1 VEKTIIAETISAL
14 SSDQSLTAKDCGFR
28 FARNQLENLEN
39 AKDYASMIGTAPSF
53 DQWEAGRLQW
63 VSGYVEANP
72 ENTGNAADK
81 AWNRFAGLLDELF
94 GLTKPTS
101 SNPAAEKKRAER
113 EKKNAE
119 LLAKHGDMT
128 PTMIRAQ
135 MEAAYQT
142 LAKNP
147 TNKEAAKQVKE
158 LDKVLKVKQSAENKE
173 HGEEL
178 KALRGAV
185 KAEAG
190 KCTDLDILQQVLDI
204 LVDVSMRNDPEYADL
219 YK

>member
-1 VEKTIIAETISAL
+1 MEKQIVAEQVSAL
-14 SSDQSLTAKDCGFR
+14 SAEQSLTAKDCGFQY
-28 FARNQLENLEN
+28 ARNQLAVFEN
-39 AKDYASMIGTAPSF
+39 ARDYAGMLGTDPTF

-72 ENTGNAADK
+72 ANTGNAADK
-81 AWNRFAGLLDELF
+81 AWDRFSGLLNEFF
-94 GLTKPTS
+94 GLVKPKS
-101 SNPAAEKKRAER
+101 ASAAAEKKRIER
-113 EKKNAE
+113 EKKQQE
-119 LLAKHGDMT
+119 LLAKHGDLT

-158 LDKVLKVKQSAENKE
+158 LDKVLKVKQSAENKQ

-178 KALRGAV
+178 KALRTEVKEAV
-185 KAEAG
+185 G
-190 KCTDLDILQQVLDI
+190 KCTNIGLLESVLAA
-204 LVDVSMRNDPEYADL
+204 LTEAAE
-219 YK
+219 

>member
-1 VEKTIIAETISAL
+1 MEKQIIAEQISAL
-14 SSDQSLTAKDCGFR
+14 SADQALTARDAGFQ
-28 FARNQLENLEN
+28 FARNQLANLET
-39 AKDYASMIGTAPSF
+39 AKSYAAMLGTDPSF
-53 DQWEAGRLQW
+53 DQWEAGRVSW

-72 ENTGNAADK
+72 DNTGNSADK
-81 AWNRFAGLLDELF
+81 AWSRFSSLLDELF
-94 GLTKPTS
+94 GLTKPENKS
-101 SNPAAEKKRAER
+101 AGALKKRVER

-119 LLAKHGDMT
+119 ILEKHGDLT

-147 TNKEAAKQVKE
+147 SNKEAAKQVKE

-178 KALRGAV
+178 KTLRGAV
-185 KAEAG
+185 KVEAG
-190 KCTDLDILQQVLDI
+190 KCTNLDLLQTILDM
-204 LVDVSMRNDPEYADL
+204 LVDAIPESEL
-219 YK
+219 

>member
-1 VEKTIIAETISAL
+1 MEKQIIAEQVSAL
-14 SSDQSLTAKDCGFR
+14 SADQVLTARDAGFQ
-28 FARNQLENLEN
+28 FARNQLANLET
-39 AKDYASMIGTAPSF
+39 AKGYASMLGTNPTF
-53 DQWEAGRLQW
+53 DQWEAGRVSW

-72 ENTGNAADK
+72 DNTGNAADK

-94 GLTKPTS
+94 GLVKPKAVS
-101 SNPAAEKKRAER
+101 VAAEKKRIER
-113 EKKNAE
+113 EKKTVE
-119 LLAKHGDMT
+119 ILAKHGDLT

-178 KALRGAV
+178 KTLRGAV
-185 KAEAG
+185 KIEAG
-190 KCTDLDILQQVLDI
+190 KCTDLDLLQTILDM
-204 LVDVSMRNDPEYADL
+204 LVEAIPTDKL
-219 YK
+219 

>member
-1 VEKTIIAETISAL
+1 MEKSIIADSVSAIT
-14 SSDQSLTAKDCGFR
+14 SDQALTAKDCGFR
-28 FARNQLENLEN
+28 FARNQLDNLEN
-39 AKDYASMIGTAPSF
+39 AKEFATMLGTDPTF
-53 DQWEAGRLQW
+53 DQWEASRLQW
-63 VSGYVEANP
+63 VAGYVEANP

-81 AWNRFAGLLDELF
+81 AWHRFTGLLDDLF

-147 TNKEAAKQVKE
+147 TNKEAIKQVKE
-158 LDKVLKVKQSAENKE
+158 LDKVLKVKQSAENKQ

-178 KALRGAV
+178 AELRKQV
-185 KAEAG
+185 KEAAG
-190 KCTDLDILQQVLDI
+190 KCTDIGLLESVL
-204 LVDVSMRNDPEYADL
+204 VSLTSEL
-219 YK
+219 E

>member
-1 VEKTIIAETISAL
+1 MEKQIIAEQISAL
-14 SSDQSLTAKDCGFR
+14 SADQALTARDAGFQ
-28 FARNQLENLEN
+28 FARNQLANLET
-39 AKDYASMIGTAPSF
+39 AKSYAAMLGTDPSF
-53 DQWEAGRLQW
+53 DQWEAGRVSW

-72 ENTGNAADK
+72 DNTGNSADK
-81 AWNRFAGLLDELF
+81 AWSRFSSLLDELF
-94 GLTKPTS
+94 GLTKPENKS
-101 SNPAAEKKRAER
+101 AGALKKRIER

-119 LLAKHGDMT
+119 ILEKHGDMT

-173 HGEEL
+173 HGEALSVARKHVKEL
-178 KALRGAV
+178 V
-185 KAEAG
+185 G
-190 KCTDLDILQQVLDI
+190 KCTDIELLDQ
-204 LVDVSMRNDPEYADL
+204 LVDLLEGVEQ
-219 YK
+219 

>member
-1 VEKTIIAETISAL
+1 MEKQIIAEQVSAL
-14 SSDQSLTAKDCGFR
+14 SADQALTAKDCGFQY
-28 FARNQLENLEN
+28 ARNQLAVFENGR
-39 AKDYASMIGTAPSF
+39 DYASMLGTDPTF

-72 ENTGNAADK
+72 ANTGNAADK
-81 AWNRFAGLLDELF
+81 AWNRFAGLLDEFF
-94 GLTKPTS
+94 GLVKPKAVSAAATKK
-101 SNPAAEKKRAER
+101 AAER
-113 EKKNAE
+113 EKKTAE
-119 LLAKHGDMT
+119 ILAKHGDLT

-147 TNKEAAKQVKE
+147 TSKEAKKQVKE
-158 LDKVLKVKQSAENKE
+158 LEQVLKVKQSAENKE

-178 KALRGAV
+178 KTLRAAV
-185 KAEAG
+185 KTEAG

-204 LVDVSMRNDPEYADL
+204 LVDAIPEADL
-219 YK
+219 

>member
-1 VEKTIIAETISAL
+1 MEKSIIAEQVSAL
-14 SSDQSLTAKDCGFR
+14 SADQALTAKDCGFQY
-28 FARNQLENLEN
+28 ARNQLAVFEN
-39 AKDYASMIGTAPSF
+39 ARDYAGMLGTDPTF
-53 DQWEAGRLQW
+53 DQWEAARLQW

-72 ENTGNAADK
+72 QNTGNAADK
-81 AWNRFAGLLDELF
+81 AWDRFSGLLNEFF
-94 GLTKPTS
+94 GLSKPKATS
-101 SNPAAEKKRAER
+101 AAAEKKRAER
-113 EKKNAE
+113 EKKTAE
-119 LLAKHGDMT
+119 LLAKHGDLT

-158 LDKVLKVKQSAENKE
+158 LGKVLSVKQSAENKQ

-178 KALRGAV
+178 RTARAAV

-190 KCTDLDILQQVLDI
+190 RSTSIEALDAALRILIEAVETDKL
-204 LVDVSMRNDPEYADL
+204 
-219 YK
+219 

>member
-1 VEKTIIAETISAL
+1 MEKTVIAEAVSAL
-14 SSDQSLTAKDCGFR
+14 SSDQALTAKDCGFR
-28 FARNQLENLEN
+28 FARNQLDNLEN
-39 AKDYASMIGTAPSF
+39 AKEFATMLGTDPTF
-53 DQWEAGRLQW
+53 DQWEASRLQW
-63 VSGYVEANP
+63 VAGYVEANP
-72 ENTGNAADK
+72 DNTGNAADK
-81 AWNRFAGLLDELF
+81 AWHRFAGLLDDLF

-119 LLAKHGDMT
+119 LLAKHGDLT

-147 TNKEAAKQVKE
+147 TNKEAIKQVKE

-178 KALRGAV
+178 KTLRGAV

-190 KCTDLDILQQVLDI
+190 KSTSIEALQAALDILIDAIPTDEL
-204 LVDVSMRNDPEYADL
+204 
-219 YK
+219 

>member
-1 VEKTIIAETISAL
+1 MEKQIVAEQISAL
-14 SSDQSLTAKDCGFR
+14 SADQALTAKDCGFQY
-28 FARNQLENLEN
+28 ARNQLAVFENGR
-39 AKDYASMIGTAPSF
+39 DYASMLGTDPTF

-72 ENTGNAADK
+72 ANTGNAADK
-81 AWNRFAGLLDELF
+81 AWNRFAGLLDEFF
-94 GLTKPTS
+94 GLVKPKAVSAAATKK
-101 SNPAAEKKRAER
+101 AAER
-113 EKKNAE
+113 EKKTAE
-119 LLAKHGDMT
+119 ILAKHGDLT

-147 TNKEAAKQVKE
+147 TSKEAKKQVKE
-158 LDKVLKVKQSAENKE
+158 LEQVLKVKQSAENKE

-178 KALRGAV
+178 KTLRAAV
-185 KAEAG
+185 KTEAG

-204 LVDVSMRNDPEYADL
+204 LVDAIPEADL
-219 YK
+219 

>member
-1 VEKTIIAETISAL
+1 
-14 SSDQSLTAKDCGFR
+14 
-28 FARNQLENLEN
+28 
-39 AKDYASMIGTAPSF
+39 M
-53 DQWEAGRLQW
+53 QW
-63 VSGYVEANP
+63 VAGYVEANP
-72 ENTGNAADK
+72 DNTGNSADK
-81 AWNRFAGLLDELF
+81 AWSRFTGLLDDLF
-94 GLTKPTS
+94 GLTKPSS

-119 LLAKHGDMT
+119 LLAKHGDLT

-158 LDKVLKVKQSAENKE
+158 LDKVLKVKQSAENKQ

-178 KALRGAV
+178 AELRKQV
-185 KAEAG
+185 KEAAG
-190 KCTDLDILQQVLDI
+190 KCTDIGLLESVL
-204 LVDVSMRNDPEYADL
+204 VSLTSEL
-219 YK
+219 E

>member
-1 VEKTIIAETISAL
+1 MEKSIIAEQVSAL
-14 SSDQSLTAKDCGFR
+14 TAEQSLTAKDCGFQY
-28 FARNQLENLEN
+28 ARNQLAVFENGR
-39 AKDYASMIGTAPSF
+39 DYAAMLGTDPTF

-72 ENTGNAADK
+72 ANTGNAADK
-81 AWNRFAGLLDELF
+81 AWNRFAGLLEEFF
-94 GLTKPTS
+94 GLVKPKAVS
-101 SNPAAEKKRAER
+101 VAAEKKRAER
-113 EKKNAE
+113 EKKQKE

-147 TNKEAAKQVKE
+147 TNKEAMKQVKE
-158 LDKVLKVKQSAENKE
+158 LDKVLKVKQSEENKQ

-178 KALRGAV
+178 KDLRA
-185 KAEAG
+185 AIREAAG
-190 KCTDLDILQQVLDI
+190 KCTDIPTLEAALSTLIA
-204 LVDVSMRNDPEYADL
+204 E
-219 YK
+219 

>member
-1 VEKTIIAETISAL
+1 MEKSIIADSVSAIT
-14 SSDQSLTAKDCGFR
+14 SDQALTAKDCGFR
-28 FARNQLENLEN
+28 FARNQLDNLEN
-39 AKDYASMIGTAPSF
+39 AKEFATMLGTDPSF
-53 DQWEAGRLQW
+53 DQWEASRLQW
-63 VSGYVEANP
+63 VAGYVEANP
-72 ENTGNAADK
+72 ENTGNSADK
-81 AWNRFAGLLDELF
+81 AWSRFTGLLDDLF
-94 GLTKPTS
+94 GLTKPSS

-147 TNKEAAKQVKE
+147 TNKEAIKQVKE
-158 LDKVLKVKQSAENKE
+158 LDKVLKVKQSAENKQ

-178 KALRGAV
+178 AELRKQV
-185 KAEAG
+185 KEAAG
-190 KCTDLDILQQVLDI
+190 KCTDIGLLESVL
-204 LVDVSMRNDPEYADL
+204 VSLTSEL
-219 YK
+219 E

>member
-1 VEKTIIAETISAL
+1 MEKSIIADSVSAIT
-14 SSDQSLTAKDCGFR
+14 SDQALTAKDCGFR
-28 FARNQLENLEN
+28 FARNQLDNLEN
-39 AKDYASMIGTAPSF
+39 AKEFATMLGTDPSF
-53 DQWEAGRLQW
+53 DQWEASRLQW
-63 VSGYVEANP
+63 VAGYVEANP

-81 AWNRFAGLLDELF
+81 AWNRFTGLLDDLF

-119 LLAKHGDMT
+119 LLAKHGDLT

-147 TNKEAAKQVKE
+147 TNKEAIKQVKE

-178 KALRGAV
+178 KTLRGAV
-185 KAEAG
+185 KVEAG
-190 KCTDLDILQQVLDI
+190 KCTDIDLLQSILDM
-204 LVDVSMRNDPEYADL
+204 LVDAIPTDEL
-219 YK
+219 

>member
-1 VEKTIIAETISAL
+1 MEKQIIAEQVSAL
-14 SSDQSLTAKDCGFR
+14 SADQALTAKDAGFQ
-28 FARNQLENLEN
+28 FARNQLSNLET
-39 AKDYASMIGTAPSF
+39 AKSYASMIGTNPSF
-53 DQWEAGRLQW
+53 DQWEAGRINW

-72 ENTGNAADK
+72 DNTGNSADK
-81 AWNRFAGLLDELF
+81 AWNRFSGLLDELY
-94 GLTKPTS
+94 GLVKPKAAS
-101 SNPAAEKKRAER
+101 AAAEKKRIER
-113 EKKNAE
+113 EKKTAE
-119 LLAKHGDMT
+119 ILEKHNDLT

-178 KALRGAV
+178 KTLRGAV
-185 KAEAG
+185 KIEAG
-190 KCTDLDILQQVLDI
+190 KCTDIDLLQTVLDM
-204 LVDVSMRNDPEYADL
+204 LVDAIPESEL
-219 YK
+219 

>member
-1 VEKTIIAETISAL
+1 MEKSIIAEQISAL
-14 SSDQSLTAKDCGFR
+14 TAEQSLTAKDCGFQY
-28 FARNQLENLEN
+28 ARNQLAVFENGR
-39 AKDYASMIGTAPSF
+39 DYAAMLGTDPTF

-72 ENTGNAADK
+72 ANTGNAADK
-81 AWNRFAGLLDELF
+81 AWDRFSGLLNEFF
-94 GLTKPTS
+94 GLVKPKATS
-101 SNPAAEKKRAER
+101 AAAEKKRAER
-113 EKKNAE
+113 EKKQKE

-147 TNKEAAKQVKE
+147 TNKEAMKQVKE
-158 LDKVLKVKQSAENKE
+158 LDKVLKVKQSEENKQ

-178 KALRGAV
+178 KDLRA
-185 KAEAG
+185 AIREAAG
-190 KCTDLDILQQVLDI
+190 KCTDIPTLEAALSTLIA
-204 LVDVSMRNDPEYADL
+204 E
-219 YK
+219 

>member
-1 VEKTIIAETISAL
+1 MEKTIIAETISAL

-173 HGEEL
+173 LGEEL
-178 KALRGAV
+178 KTLRAAV

>member
-1 VEKTIIAETISAL
+1 MEKTVIAEAVSAL
-14 SSDQSLTAKDCGFR
+14 SSDQALTAKDCGFR
-28 FARNQLENLEN
+28 FARNQLDNLEN
-39 AKDYASMIGTAPSF
+39 AKEFATMLGTDPTF
-53 DQWEAGRLQW
+53 DQWEASRLQW
-63 VSGYVEANP
+63 VAGYVKANP
-72 ENTGNAADK
+72 DNTGNSADK
-81 AWNRFAGLLDELF
+81 AWSRFTGLLDDLF
-94 GLTKPTS
+94 GLTKPSS

-119 LLAKHGDMT
+119 LLAKHGDLT

-158 LDKVLKVKQSAENKE
+158 LDKVLKVKQSAENKQ

-178 KALRGAV
+178 AELRKQV
-185 KAEAG
+185 KEAAG
-190 KCTDLDILQQVLDI
+190 KCTDIGLLESVL
-204 LVDVSMRNDPEYADL
+204 VSLTSEL
-219 YK
+219 E

>member
-1 VEKTIIAETISAL
+1 MEKSIVAEQVSAL
-14 SSDQSLTAKDCGFR
+14 SAEQSLTAKDCGFQY
-28 FARNQLENLEN
+28 ARNQLAVFEN
-39 AKDYASMIGTAPSF
+39 ARDYAGMLGTDPTF

-72 ENTGNAADK
+72 ANTGNAADK
-81 AWNRFAGLLDELF
+81 AWDRFSGLLNEFF
-94 GLTKPTS
+94 GLVKPKATS
-101 SNPAAEKKRAER
+101 AAAEKKRIER
-113 EKKNAE
+113 EKKQQE
-119 LLAKHGDMT
+119 LLAKHGDLT

-158 LDKVLKVKQSAENKE
+158 LDKVLKVKQSAENKQ

-178 KALRGAV
+178 KALRTEVKEAV
-185 KAEAG
+185 G
-190 KCTDLDILQQVLDI
+190 KCTNIGLLESVLAA
-204 LVDVSMRNDPEYADL
+204 LTEAAE
-219 YK
+219 

>member
-1 VEKTIIAETISAL
+1 MEKQIIADQISAL
-14 SSDQSLTAKDCGFR
+14 SADQALTAKDAGFQ
-28 FARNQLENLEN
+28 FARNQLANLET
-39 AKDYASMIGTAPSF
+39 AKSYAAMLGTDPSF
-53 DQWEAGRLQW
+53 DQWEAGRISW

-72 ENTGNAADK
+72 DNTGNSADK
-81 AWNRFAGLLDELF
+81 AWNRFSGLLDELF
-94 GLTKPTS
+94 GLVKPKS
-101 SNPAAEKKRAER
+101 KSAAADKKRIER

-119 LLAKHGDMT
+119 VLAKHGDMT

-173 HGEEL
+173 QGEALSVARKHVKEL
-178 KALRGAV
+178 V
-185 KAEAG
+185 G
-190 KCTDLDILQQVLDI
+190 KCTDIDLLDQ
-204 LVDVSMRNDPEYADL
+204 LVDLLEGNASEL
-219 YK
+219 

>member
-1 VEKTIIAETISAL
+1 MENQIVAEQISAL
-14 SSDQSLTAKDCGFR
+14 SADQALTAKDCGFQY
-28 FARNQLENLEN
+28 ARNQLAVFENGR
-39 AKDYASMIGTAPSF
+39 DYAAMLGTDPTF

-72 ENTGNAADK
+72 ANTGNAADK
-81 AWNRFAGLLDELF
+81 AWNRFAGLLDEFF
-94 GLTKPTS
+94 GLVKPKAVS
-101 SNPAAEKKRAER
+101 PAAEKKRAER
-113 EKKNAE
+113 EKKQQE
-119 LLAKHGDMT
+119 LLAKHGDLT

-173 HGEEL
+173 LGEEL
-178 KALRGAV
+178 KALRSSVIDA
-185 KAEAG
+185 AR
-190 KCTDLDILQQVLDI
+190 KCTDIEALNEALFTL
-204 LVDVSMRNDPEYADL
+204 ADKL
-219 YK
+219 

>member
-1 VEKTIIAETISAL
+1 MEKSIIAEQISAL
-14 SSDQSLTAKDCGFR
+14 SPDQALTAKDCGFQY
-28 FARNQLENLEN
+28 ARNTLANMET
-39 AKDYASMIGTAPSF
+39 AKQYAAMLGTDPTF

-81 AWNRFAGLLDELF
+81 GWERFSALLNTLF
-94 GLTKPTS
+94 GMTKPTS

-113 EKKNAE
+113 EKKQQE
-119 LLAKHGDMT
+119 LLAKHGDLT

-190 KCTDLDILQQVLDI
+190 KCTNLDILQQVLDI
-204 LVDVSMRNDPEYADL
+204 LVDVSMRNDPAYADL

>member
-1 VEKTIIAETISAL
+1 MEKQIIAEPVSAL
-14 SSDQSLTAKDCGFR
+14 SADQALTAKDCGFQY
-28 FARNQLENLEN
+28 ARNQLAVFENGR
-39 AKDYASMIGTAPSF
+39 DYASMLGTDPTF

-72 ENTGNAADK
+72 ANTGNAADK
-81 AWNRFAGLLDELF
+81 AWNRFAGLLDEFF
-94 GLTKPTS
+94 GLVKPKAVSAAATKK
-101 SNPAAEKKRAER
+101 AAER
-113 EKKNAE
+113 EAKQKE
-119 LLAKHGDMT
+119 VLAKHGDLT

-147 TNKEAAKQVKE
+147 SSKESKKQIKE
-158 LDKVLKVKQSAENKE
+158 LEQVLKVKQSAENKE

-178 KALRGAV
+178 KTLRAAV
-185 KAEAG
+185 KTEAG

-204 LVDVSMRNDPEYADL
+204 LVDAIPTDEL
-219 YK
+219 